1 MDADSLEPLDDERCS
16 RFEAK
21 SVGAGLAVSGQV
33 GGDDLA
39 HGTERE
45 SEPAPRLAA
54 AREAVQA
61 DQGLGAARS
70 EAAQGDAAARS
81 VDPFDHAGA
90 CADRSEAS
98 PAATSA
104 A

>member
-1 MDADSLEPLDDERCS
+1 
-16 RFEAK
+16 
-21 SVGAGLAVSGQV
+21 
-33 GGDDLA
+33 
-39 HGTERE
+39 
-45 SEPAPRLAA
+45 
-54 AREAVQA
+54 VQA